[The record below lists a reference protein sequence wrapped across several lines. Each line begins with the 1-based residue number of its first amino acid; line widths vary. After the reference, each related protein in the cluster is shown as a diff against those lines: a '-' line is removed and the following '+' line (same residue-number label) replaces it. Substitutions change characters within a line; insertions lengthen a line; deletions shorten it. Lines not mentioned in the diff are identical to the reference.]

1 MSRGKLERFRINAE
15 RRNVIEPGKEIY
27 KNIKGKWSEFFG
39 NSHDLVLEL
48 GCGRGEYTTGLG
60 ALTSDKNFIGI
71 DLKGSRIWKG
81 STVAFENN
89 MHHVAFLRT
98 MIQNL
103 NDFFEKGEV
112 SEIWVTFPD
121 PRPKSTEERHRL
133 TNAKFMNLYKY
144 LLRTGGTLNFKT
156 DNAELFDYTLSVVDN
171 FDFKIQNFRFTK
183 DLYASEFIDEQ
194 TLIKTTY
201 EKKFLAKGMK
211 INYLSFQF

>member
-15 RRNVIEPGKEIY
+15 RRNVIEPGKDLY
-27 KNIKGKWSEFFG
+27 KNIKGHWKEFFG
-39 NSHDLVLEL
+39 NDNDLVLEL

-60 ALTSDKNFIGI
+60 SISHEKNFIGI

-103 NDFFEKGEV
+103 DDFFQKGEV

-121 PRPKSTEERHRL
+121 PRPKSSEERHRL
-133 TNAKFMNLYKY
+133 TSPRFMVLYKH
-144 LLRTGGTLNFKT
+144 LLRPGGTLNFKT
-156 DNAELFDYTLSVVDN
+156 DNAELFDYTLTVINN
-171 FDFKIQNFRFTK
+171 FEFKIQNFLFTK
-183 DLYASEFIDEQ
+183 DLYSSEFINEK
-194 TLIKTTY
+194 TSIKTTY
-201 EKKFLAKGMK
+201 EQKFIAKGVK

>member
-15 RRNVIEPGKEIY
+15 RRNVIEPGKDLY
-27 KNIKGKWSEFFG
+27 KSIKGRWKEFFG
-39 NSHDLVLEL
+39 NDHPLVLEL

-60 ALTSDKNFIGI
+60 ALSPDKNFIGI

-103 NDFFEKGEV
+103 DDFFEKGEAD
-112 SEIWVTFPD
+112 EIWVTFPD

-133 TNAKFMNLYKY
+133 TNAKFMNIYKN
-144 LLRTGGTLNFKT
+144 LLRAGGTLNFKT
-156 DNAELFDYTLSVVDN
+156 DNAELFDYTLSVINN
-171 FDFKIQNFRFTK
+171 FDFKIHNFIFTK
-183 DLYASEFIDEQ
+183 DLYASEFVNEQ

-201 EKKFLAKGMK
+201 EQKFLAKGVK